1 MNYIAR
7 ELPATSGN
15 HAPHGSAPTNTM
27 NQATITA
34 DISPAQQ
41 VERLTRQ
48 LEEAQRNNA
57 ATRIQLEQAL
67 GRAEAVQRERDR
79 AVSTIRKLHKETF
92 FDLARRAE
100 ERDGESP
107 LHTARIGAYSGL
119 IAASLG
125 CTATWCAL
133 LENAAQLHDIGK
145 IGIHDSILSKTGP
158 LTTEEWRLMRE
169 HPRIGAAII
178 GQSDE
183 PLLQLAGEIAMTHHE
198 HYNGA
203 GYPLGLSGRE
213 IPLSGRIVGIA
224 DFFDALTHD
233 RSYRK
238 ALPVDTVLSMIRE
251 RIGEQF
257 DPHVV
262 GAFLRVADQIKATRQ
277 RFVEQERLFQ
287 ATKGWDGDWWMLA

>member
-1 MNYIAR
+1 MTTPTFPETTAS
-7 ELPATSGN
+7 LADPASE
-15 HAPHGSAPTNTM
+15 
-27 NQATITA
+27 I
-34 DISPAQQ
+34 
-41 VERLTRQ
+41 ERLAR
-48 LEEAQRNNA
+48 
-57 ATRIQLEQAL
+57 RIEQAEAEVAAL
-67 GRAEAVQRERDR
+67 RAERDR
-79 AVSTIRKLHKETF
+79 ALNAIANLRNETF
-92 FDLARRAE
+92 FDLARSAE
-100 ERDGESP
+100 RNDGESP
-107 LHTARIGAYSGL
+107 LHTARIGIYTSL
-119 IAASLG
+119 IATELG
-125 CTATWCAL
+125 YPEDQCAL
-133 LENAAQLHDIGK
+133 LESAAQLHDIGK

-287 ATKGWDGDWWMLA
+287 ATAGWDGDWWMLA

>member
-1 MNYIAR
+1 MT
-7 ELPATSGN
+7 P
-15 HAPHGSAPTNTM
+15 
-27 NQATITA
+27 QAKIPLDA
-34 DISPAQQ
+34 SPMPPF
-41 VERLTRQ
+41 ERLNRL
-48 LEEAQRNNA
+48 LEEAEHETSTARA
-57 ATRIQLEQAL
+57 QLEQAH
-67 GRAEAVQRERDR
+67 GQMAVIQRERDR
-79 AVSTIRKLHKETF
+79 AVSTIRKLNRETF

-100 ERDGESP
+100 QRDGESP
-107 LHTARIGAYSGL
+107 LHTARIGAYASL
-119 IAASLG
+119 IATSLG
-125 CTATWCAL
+125 CTATWCEL
-133 LENAAQLHDIGK
+133 LEGAAQMHDIGK

-203 GYPLGLSGRE
+203 GYPLGLCGRD
-213 IPLSGRIVGIA
+213 IPLAGRIVAVA

-251 RIGEQF
+251 RRGEQF
-257 DPHVV
+257 DPQVV
-262 GAFLRVADQIKATRQ
+262 DAFMSVVEQIKQTRQ
-277 RFVEQERLFQ
+277 RMIEKERVYQ
-287 ATKGWDGDWWMLA
+287 ATEGWDGDWWMLA

>member
-7 ELPATSGN
+7 ESQPPPGN
-15 HAPHGSAPTNTM
+15 HALEGPGPTHTM
-27 NQATITA
+27 THATATV

-57 ATRIQLEQAL
+57 AIRIQLEQAQD
-67 GRAEAVQRERDR
+67 RADAVRRERDR
-79 AVSTIRKLHKETF
+79 AIGAIRKLHRETF

-100 ERDGESP
+100 QRDGESP
-107 LHTARIGAYSGL
+107 MHTARIGAYASL

-125 CTATWCAL
+125 CTATWCEL
-133 LENAAQLHDIGK
+133 LENAAQMHDIGK

-203 GYPLGLSGRE
+203 GYPLGLCGRD
-213 IPLSGRIVGIA
+213 IPLAGRIVGIA

-238 ALPVDTVLSMIRE
+238 ALPVETVLSMIRE
-251 RIGEQF
+251 RRGEQF
-257 DPHVV
+257 DPHIVD
-262 GAFLRVADQIKATRQ
+262 AFLRISDQIKATRQ
-277 RFVEQERLFQ
+277 RIVEQERVYQ
-287 ATKGWDGDWWMLA
+287 ATEGWDGDWWMLA

>member
-1 MNYIAR
+1 MDYIAR
-7 ELPATSGN
+7 EIPAIPDV
-15 HAPHGSAPTNTM
+15 HALERPDPTTM
-27 NQATITA
+27 TPQAKIPLDA
-34 DISPAQQ
+34 SPMPPF
-41 VERLTRQ
+41 ERLNRL
-48 LEEAQRNNA
+48 LEEAEHETSTARA
-57 ATRIQLEQAL
+57 QLEQAH
-67 GRAEAVQRERDR
+67 GQMAVIQRERDR
-79 AVSTIRKLHKETF
+79 AVSTIRKLNRETF

-100 ERDGESP
+100 QRDGESP
-107 LHTARIGAYSGL
+107 LHTARIGAYASL
-119 IAASLG
+119 IATSLG
-125 CTATWCAL
+125 CTATWCEL
-133 LENAAQLHDIGK
+133 LEGAAQMHDIGK

-203 GYPLGLSGRE
+203 GYPLGLCGRD
-213 IPLSGRIVGIA
+213 IPLAGRIVAVA

-251 RIGEQF
+251 RRGEQF
-257 DPHVV
+257 DPQVV
-262 GAFLRVADQIKATRQ
+262 DAFMSVVEQIKQTRQ
-277 RFVEQERLFQ
+277 RMIEKERVYQ
-287 ATKGWDGDWWMLA
+287 ATEGWDGDWWMLA

>member
-1 MNYIAR
+1 MT
-7 ELPATSGN
+7 P
-15 HAPHGSAPTNTM
+15 
-27 NQATITA
+27 QAKTPLDLDPI
-34 DISPAQQ
+34 PPF
-41 VERLTRQ
+41 ERLTRL
-48 LEEAQRNNA
+48 LEEAEHETSTAR
-57 ATRIQLEQAL
+57 TQLEQAH
-67 GRAEAVQRERDR
+67 GQMAVIQRERDR
-79 AVSTIRKLHKETF
+79 AVSTIRKLNREAF

-100 ERDGESP
+100 QRDGESP

-125 CTATWCAL
+125 STATWCEL
-133 LENAAQLHDIGK
+133 LEGAAQMHDIGK

-203 GYPLGLSGRE
+203 GYPLGLCGRD
-213 IPLSGRIVGIA
+213 IPLAGRIVAVA

-251 RIGEQF
+251 RRGEQF
-257 DPHVV
+257 DPQVV
-262 GAFLRVADQIKATRQ
+262 DAFMSIAEQIKQTRQ
-277 RFVEQERLFQ
+277 RMVEKERIYQ
-287 ATKGWDGDWWMLA
+287 ATEGWDGDWWMLA

>member
-1 MNYIAR
+1 MTHTT
-7 ELPATSGN
+7 ATV
-15 HAPHGSAPTNTM
+15 
-27 NQATITA
+27 

-48 LEEAQRNNA
+48 LEETQRNNA
-57 ATRIQLEQAL
+57 AIRVQLEQAQ
-67 GRAEAVQRERDR
+67 GRADAVQRERDR
-79 AVSTIRKLHKETF
+79 AIGAIRKLHRETF

-100 ERDGESP
+100 QRDGESP
-107 LHTARIGAYSGL
+107 MHTARIGAYSSL

-125 CTATWCAL
+125 CTATWCEL
-133 LENAAQLHDIGK
+133 LENAAQMHDIGK

-203 GYPLGLSGRE
+203 GYPLGLCGRD
-213 IPLSGRIVGIA
+213 IPLAGRIVGIA

-238 ALPVDTVLSMIRE
+238 ALPVETVLSMIRE
-251 RIGEQF
+251 RRGEQF
-257 DPHVV
+257 DPQIVD
-262 GAFLRVADQIKATRQ
+262 AFLRISDQIKATRQ
-277 RFVEQERLFQ
+277 RIVEQERVYQ
-287 ATKGWDGDWWMLA
+287 ATEGWDGDWWMLA

>member
-1 MNYIAR
+1 MT
-7 ELPATSGN
+7 P
-15 HAPHGSAPTNTM
+15 
-27 NQATITA
+27 QAKTPL
-34 DISPAQQ
+34 DLSPMPPF
-41 VERLTRQ
+41 ERLTRL
-48 LEEAQRNNA
+48 LEEAEHETA
-57 ATRIQLEQAL
+57 AARAQLEQAH
-67 GRAEAVQRERDR
+67 GQMAVIQRERDR
-79 AVSTIRKLHKETF
+79 AVSTIRKLNREAF

-100 ERDGESP
+100 QRDGESP

-125 CTATWCAL
+125 CTETWCDL
-133 LENAAQLHDIGK
+133 IDSAAQMHDIGK

-203 GYPLGLSGRE
+203 GYPLGLCGRD
-213 IPLSGRIVGIA
+213 IPLAGRIVAVA

-251 RIGEQF
+251 RRGEQF
-257 DPHVV
+257 DPQVV
-262 GAFLRVADQIKATRQ
+262 DAFMSIAEQIKQTRQ
-277 RFVEQERLFQ
+277 SMVEKERVYQ
-287 ATKGWDGDWWMLA
+287 ATDGWDGDWWMLA

>member
-1 MNYIAR
+1 MPLKGLIRKYMT
-7 ELPATSGN
+7 P
-15 HAPHGSAPTNTM
+15 
-27 NQATITA
+27 QATILL
-34 DISPAQQ
+34 DLPPAQQ
-41 VERLTRQ
+41 FECLNRL
-48 LEEAQRNNA
+48 LEEAEYEA
-57 ATRIQLEQAL
+57 ATTRAQLEQARNEL
-67 GRAEAVQRERDR
+67 AVIQRERDR
-79 AVSTIRKLHKETF
+79 AIGAICKLNREAF

-100 ERDGESP
+100 QRDGESP

-125 CTATWCAL
+125 GTETWCQL
-133 LENAAQLHDIGK
+133 IDSAAQMHDIGK

-203 GYPLGLSGRE
+203 GYPLGLCGRE
-213 IPLSGRIVGIA
+213 IPLAGRIVAVA

-251 RIGEQF
+251 RRGEQF
-257 DPHVV
+257 DPQVV
-262 GAFLRVADQIKATRQ
+262 DAFMGIAEQIKQTRQ
-277 RFVEQERLFQ
+277 SMVEKERVYQ
-287 ATKGWDGDWWMLA
+287 ATEGWDGDWWMLA